1 MGRQFS
7 VGENKTV
14 VVRDDIAAAKPG
26 LSVRWQ
32 MATHAE
38 ISVKNNQA
46 TLREDGKTLSA
57 KILSPAGARF
67 EIASAQPPDDGVNAA
82 NPNARILAVN
92 TSVPASGKLTV
103 EIELQPDSAT
113 AAR

>member
-1 MGRQFS
+1 MARRCRQKSF
-7 VGENKTV
+7 
-14 VVRDDIAAAKPG
+14 R
-26 LSVRWQ
+26 L
-32 MATHAE
+32 
-38 ISVKNNQA
+38 
-46 TLREDGKTLSA
+46 
-57 KILSPAGARF
+57 AGARF